1 MESGSPQPLPDD
13 SATLLALQL
22 RVFGL
27 VLLVLYVANCLGDIL
42 PPRILSPLWLIGVTS
57 SLVNNGGIAGTGLV
71 LLHLAH
77 HVGTDTGRAL
87 ALRESIARWAAL
99 AALGFLLL
107 VPLQIFAVTS
117 GLLNVRASLDQREKQ
132 IDRQAD
138 LLRSAIRNA
147 EDVPQLQRRM
157 LVISGPLPG
166 PDDLKTPLPQLQKSL
181 LKLVDLEVTRLKGN
195 IDRNSFLRESS
206 AMVKQTVRI
215 CISALALSLGF
226 GVLAQQD
233 VAFPTPLIRLL
244 HSIRRLP
251 KALKAKQLE
260 NQERAVEQEA
270 VKRFRTNLER
280 MSKHNQRLAREAQR
294 KEEGSVIEKVEKFCN
309 RVSGQKSY
317 QHLASEAE
325 SKQEGSVIEK
335 IQKFWN
341 RVSGQNRKGPPIL

>member
-1 MESGSPQPLPDD
+1 MESGSPQPLPHP
-13 SATLLALQL
+13 SATLLARQL

-27 VLLVLYVANCLGDIL
+27 VLLVLYAANCIGDIL
-42 PPRILSPLWLIGVTS
+42 PLQILSPLWLIGVTS

-87 ALRESIARWAAL
+87 ALRKTIARWATV

-107 VPLQIFAVTS
+107 IPLQIFAVSS
-117 GLLNVRASLDQREKQ
+117 GLLNVQASLDQREKQ

-138 LLRSAIRNA
+138 LFRIAIRNA
-147 EDVPQLQRRM
+147 ETAPQLQRRM
-157 LVISGPLPG
+157 QAISGPVPG
-166 PDDLKTPLPQLQKSL
+166 PNELNTPLPQLQKSL
-181 LKLVDLEVTRLKGN
+181 LRLVDLEVTRLKGN
-195 IDRNSFLRESS
+195 IDRNSFSRESWT
-206 AMVKQTVRI
+206 MVEQSFRI

-226 GVLAQQD
+226 GVLAQHD

-251 KALKAKQLE
+251 NAFKAKQLE
-260 NQERAVEQEA
+260 NQERAIEQQA

-294 KEEGSVIEKVEKFCN
+294 KEEGSVIEKVEKFWN
-309 RVSGQKSY
+309 RVS
-317 QHLASEAE
+317 
-325 SKQEGSVIEK
+325 
-335 IQKFWN
+335 
-341 RVSGQNRKGPPIL
+341 SGQNRKGPPRR